1 MVQVLLTG
9 MSGTGKSTVLA
20 ELARRG
26 HRVVD
31 TDDPGWSEEL
41 PAPEGGVEQLWV
53 EPRVASLLAA
63 HDDVVVSGC
72 VRNQGRFAFDV
83 VVLLSAPAEVLLSRL
98 AARTTNRFGRSDADR
113 ARVLADLEA
122 VEPLLRASA
131 AVEVRTDRPLLQVV
145 ADVEGGVE
153 RAVRAGGRRPPP

>member
-1 MVQVLLTG
+1 MVRVLLTG
-9 MSGTGKSTVLA
+9 MSGAGKSTVLA

-53 EPRVASLLAA
+53 EPRVAALLAA

-72 VRNQGRFAFDV
+72 ARNQGRFAFDV

-98 AARTTNRFGRSDADR
+98 ATRTTNPFGRSEADR

-131 AVEVRTDRPLLQVV
+131 TEEVRTDRPLLQVV
-145 ADVEGGVE
+145 ADVVAGVE